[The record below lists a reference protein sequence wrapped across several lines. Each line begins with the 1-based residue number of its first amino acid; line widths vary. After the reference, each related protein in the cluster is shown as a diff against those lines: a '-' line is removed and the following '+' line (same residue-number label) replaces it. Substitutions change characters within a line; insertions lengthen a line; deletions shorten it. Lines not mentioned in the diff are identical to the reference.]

1 MNNLTN
7 IQIERINN
15 IFKNIYKGYEKEFE
29 TLDDKIEAITQ
40 YYESAGFDFK
50 TENDVLSLYNIFRFL
65 KGYP

>member
-15 IFKNIYKGYEKEFE
+15 IFKNIYNGYEKEFE

-50 TENDVLSLYNIFRFL
+50 TENDVLSFL
-65 KGYP
+65 GV

>member
-29 TLDDKIEAITQ
+29 TLDDKIESITQ

-50 TENDVLSLYNIFRFL
+50 TENDLLSFL
-65 KGYP
+65 GV

>member
-50 TENDVLSLYNIFRFL
+50 TDDDLFNFL
-65 KGYP
+65 GL

>member
-40 YYESAGFDFK
+40 YYESAGFDFN
-50 TENDVLSLYNIFRFL
+50 TDDDLFNFL
-65 KGYP
+65 GL

>member
-50 TENDVLSLYNIFRFL
+50 TENDVLSSL
-65 KGYP
+65 GV

>member
-15 IFKNIYKGYEKEFE
+15 IFKNIYNGYEKEFE

-40 YYESAGFDFK
+40 YYESYF
-50 TENDVLSLYNIFRFL
+50 IPL
-65 KGYP
+65 KYVYLL